1 MHRIYTFEQNNSSTL
16 ARCYF
21 CNIHSLCLPK
31 QHVCEYIIYLRKYFV
46 LLKCSN
52 DDTGVPICTLAE
64 LPYLPWWLCLCVAEM
79 SRWFQNSWDGAT
91 IRAFSECVQ
100 VELPEEETTEN
111 LPGYRAL
118 LASRKTSWSPHWAPC
133 LLPFPL
139 NVYSPFIF
147 PYNGI
152 FNLLFHRLQ
161 SIQSYTLKKK
171 KKLP

>member
-1 MHRIYTFEQNNSSTL
+1 MLLLQYSFIVPAKATCLWIYHIFEKIFCAFEVFKWWHWSSYLHLSWITL
-16 ARCYF
+16 
-21 CNIHSLCLPK
+21 L
-31 QHVCEYIIYLRKYFV
+31 
-46 LLKCSN
+46 
-52 DDTGVPICTLAE
+52 
-64 LPYLPWWLCLCVAEM
+64 WWLCLCVAEM